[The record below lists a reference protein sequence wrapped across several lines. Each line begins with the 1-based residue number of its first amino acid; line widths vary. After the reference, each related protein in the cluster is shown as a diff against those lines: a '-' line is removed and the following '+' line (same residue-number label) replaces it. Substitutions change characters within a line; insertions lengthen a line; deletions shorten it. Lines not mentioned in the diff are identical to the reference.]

1 MAFSRCTG
9 LTVAALLAVAASVA
23 VAEPAA
29 SSEPALLGRLS
40 QIEGAF
46 RRNDARGLRGAFPAS
61 ARTRIELRDIP
72 SAQGSLG
79 AGQLEVVFRQIFDA
93 RRTAEFAFARDA
105 VRLSPP
111 STAFARA
118 RWVRKGGDGVESA
131 DTLTFTLRAE
141 GDDWRIE
148 EIRSTR

>member
-1 MAFSRCTG
+1 MAFSRRMALGATAS
-9 LTVAALLAVAASVA
+9 LVVAAGLALAS
-23 VAEPAA
+23 PAA
-29 SSEPALLGRLS
+29 SIEPALLSRLS
-40 QIEGAF
+40 QIESAF
-46 RRNDARGLRGAFPAS
+46 RRGDARALRGAFPAA
-61 ARTRIELRDIP
+61 ARTRLELRDLP

-79 AGQLEVVFRQIFDA
+79 AGQVEVLFRQIFEA
-93 RRTAEFAFARDA
+93 RRTAEFAFARAA

-118 RWVRKGGDGVESA
+118 RWVRKATDGAESV